1 MRRRTFIQSLAA
13 AFTLPAIGPA
23 LSVPA
28 ASSAV
33 SASAV
38 SAGVAVPAKARFW
51 AIYMS
56 SLHGECTPQ
65 TLQNLLHIPGAD
77 AKKYIGQLIAD
88 GIIKPNPLLQRTA
101 TELVKSRNDN
111 LLEKVKKRSEMKAHA
126 RADKLDVREPVH
138 AEVDVKETAQS
149 QAMDESATES
159 STKSPVEH
167 SFETGMP
174 DEHVQ
179 DQIVQDQLLEGEP
192 EESIDPDREIIEE
205 ATAQASQK
213 KTRSHS

>member
-33 SASAV
+33 SAGAV

-126 RADKLDVREPVH
+126 RADKLDIREPVH

-149 QAMDESATES
+149 HAIDESG
-159 STKSPVEH
+159 TKSPVEH
-167 SFETGMP
+167 SFETEMK
-174 DEHVQ
+174 DERVQ
-179 DQIVQDQLLEGEP
+179 DKIVQDQLLEGEP

-205 ATAQASQK
+205 ATAQASEK

>member
-33 SASAV
+33 SAGAV
-38 SAGVAVPAKARFW
+38 STGVAVPAKARFW

-138 AEVDVKETAQS
+138 AEADVKETAQS
-149 QAMDESATES
+149 HAIDES

-167 SFETGMP
+167 SFETEMK
-174 DEHVQ
+174 DERVQ
-179 DQIVQDQLLEGEP
+179 DKIVQDQLLEGEP

-205 ATAQASQK
+205 ATAQASEK